1 MEVLVSDTSVLID
14 VERGS
19 LLDACFGL
27 PFSLVVPD
35 LLYRRELKEYGGP
48 GLIKRG
54 LRIEELLGD
63 GVLLALGYRRTNR
76 SLSLPDSFAL
86 ALAKINSW
94 TLLAGDG
101 DLRELARSEEVACH
115 GVLWLIDQLFEH
127 SAASADQVC
136 AGIHAIA
143 SHPRC
148 RLPRNEIRKRIRL
161 YCSG

>member
-1 MEVLVSDTSVLID
+1 MSDTSVLID

-19 LLDACFGL
+19 LLDACFSL

-35 LLYRRELKEYGGP
+35 LLYRQELEEHGGP
-48 GLIKRG
+48 GLIQRG
-54 LRIEELLGD
+54 LRIEELPGD
-63 GVLLALGYRRTNR
+63 GVLLALGYRRSNR

-101 DLRELARSEEVACH
+101 DLRDLARSEEVACH
-115 GVLWLIDQLFEH
+115 GVLWLIDQLFEYGV
-127 SAASADQVC
+127 ASADQVC
-136 AGIHAIA
+136 AGIRAIA

-148 RLPRNEIRKRIRL
+148 RLPRSEITKRIRR